1 VNTNTPTQANI
12 TGDERGQAMLEFA
25 GSIIIFLM
33 LYLFFITIGLRIA
46 DYSAVQKVARDGGRQ
61 AVMTGDINKGLEK
74 ARQTAWMWKLD
85 PDKTDIY
92 FYSSNYG
99 QRSFITCETKYR
111 SSPFS
116 RMFPA
121 LVGGQPVDEK
131 ILTGKA
137 TFGWYDY
144 EH

>member
-1 VNTNTPTQANI
+1 MNTNTPTQANI

-46 DYSAVQKVARDGGRQ
+46 DYTAVQKAARDGSRQ
-61 AVMTGDINKGLEK
+61 AVMTGDISKGLEK
-74 ARQTAWMWKLD
+74 AQQTAWMWKLEQS
-85 PDKTDIY
+85 KINIS
-92 FYSSNYG
+92 FNSSNYG
-99 QRSFITCETKYR
+99 QRKFITCEVKYR

-116 RMFPA
+116 SMFPT

-131 ILTGKA
+131 ELTGKS
-137 TFGWYDY
+137 TFGWWDFGD
-144 EH
+144 